1 MASLNLTPRPGDV
14 REQPLAKAAGNQ
26 LWPLLAIA
34 AAVASLH
41 LFTGLNVKPLPSG
54 MGI

>member
-1 MASLNLTPRPGDV
+1 MASLNVTPRPGNV
-14 REQPLAKAAGNQ
+14 REQPVAKDGGNH